1 MSEIIEILGE
11 KKFVGSKNKELKSR
25 IVFEETKKMRYE
37 NNLFFDISQQ
47 TQYINEKINS
57 NNFRIY
63 GKVNPIMNF
72 LVHQKTVG
80 GKDFLVEVNK
90 DLFNMN
96 LNNWS
101 IVILKSKRFESNVDV
116 NGNQKYIKG
125 VKKLDK
131 KTESNDVIIDLD
143 FKRGLPAKQIESS
156 NLDNFALL
164 FPLGHNFLPG
174 DKIKVDS
181 LNSKLLESKI
191 YNVVDVINNIIYI
204 NTKPEIRVNTTQT
217 SPNREESVAQNLGDF
232 LTTSANNAEVIN
244 IGSNQSFQNLIFNRS
259 DVVKIIN
266 TKRPDIQTTIKPDF
280 YVSKVVEKEL
290 LEYYVK
296 TLEVIGFIDQLDVSG
311 FSINNFNQPVYNFLL
326 NNDLNISDL
335 YDNLNQPITDLYIG
349 IIKNGAPIKNAF
361 TDVESHFSNVI
372 ESVAPGFGLEKIT
385 NNNIFLNSKPKLGD
399 EFLHSIC
406 EYTTENLMEKE
417 ISFISHRL
425 IHKDILFS
433 YKPFTKV
440 ELKIKSPYIEDSD
453 NIENI
458 PSYAIYSRQRE
469 KYIWRDIFDMGV
481 ADENGLIIDLPFM
494 NGSFYVFNDINFFLT
509 PEIESVRKYTL
520 NVNDVT
526 SANGSEFINE
536 FADIFNNLGL
546 NESEPDIIKPFNQ
559 YQDIKC

>member
-125 VKKLDK
+125 IKKLDK